1 MTVLDFQPY
10 FVFLEQRDP
19 AGATRH
25 ALDLIDGGADP
36 VDVLL
41 DVVARAQEQVGR
53 RWAEGAWTVAHEHA
67 ATAISES
74 VAVAVGARIP
84 VPAAPLGHVI
94 LACAEREWHGL
105 PARLVGYAL
114 QAAGWRT
121 TFLGASTS
129 ARQFARFLDDVDAD
143 AVAIS
148 CSVAASLPA
157 ARRLIDAAREAGL
170 PVLVGGGA
178 FGSDDTRARAL
189 GASGWAGNARDA
201 ATVLAGLLDP
211 ALPTGPGSRPG
222 RLDPALPAGPE
233 TQSGLAGRHAGGD
246 EHAEMVVRFAEFRA
260 DARRRWL
267 DALGRPVDDD
277 DAYTLT
283 DDALDHALH
292 ALSAALLT
300 DDPRLLREAS
310 DWLTALFAARGEPVG
325 AIPSLWRAVHR
336 TVGEPLPQAA
346 RHLRALT

>member
-1 MTVLDFQPY
+1 MTASLVLDFGPY
-10 FVFLEQRDP
+10 FSFLERRDA
-19 AGATRH
+19 AGAVAH
-25 ALDLIDGGADP
+25 ALALVDDGADP

-41 DVVARAQEQVGR
+41 DVVGRAQEQVGL
-53 RWAEGAWTVAHEHA
+53 RWAEGSWTVAHEHA

-74 VAVAVGARIP
+74 VALAVGARIAA
-84 VPAAPLGHVI
+84 PADPLGHVI
-94 LACAEREWHGL
+94 LTCAEREWHGL
-105 PARLVGYAL
+105 PARLVGYCL

-121 TFLGASTS
+121 TFLGASMP

-189 GASGWAGNARDA
+189 GASGWAKDARA
-201 ATVLAGLLDP
+201 AAPVLAGLVADRDLR
-211 ALPTGPGSRPG
+211 G
-222 RLDPALPAGPE
+222 AGTE
-233 TQSGLAGRHAGGD
+233 RARHAGAD
-246 EHAEMVVRFAEFRA
+246 EHAEMVVRFAEFRTR
-260 DARRRWL
+260 ARLIWL
-267 DALGRPVDDD
+267 ESHRSGSQDSAGDGGLFD
-277 DAYTLT
+277 DAI
-283 DDALDHALH
+283 DHALH

-310 DWLTALFAARGEPVG
+310 DWLTALFTARGEPPG
-325 AIPSLWRAVHR
+325 AIPDLWLALHR
-336 TVGEPLPQAA
+336 TIGEPLPEAA
-346 RHLRALT
+346 RHLKSL

>member
-1 MTVLDFQPY
+1 MTALSFGPY
-10 FVFLEQRDP
+10 FSFLERRDA
-19 AGATRH
+19 AGAVAH
-25 ALDLIDGGADP
+25 ALALVDGGADP

-41 DVVARAQEQVGR
+41 DVVGRAQEQVGL
-53 RWAEGAWTVAHEHA
+53 RWAAGSWTVAHEHA

-74 VAVAVGARIP
+74 VALAVGARI
-84 VPAAPLGHVI
+84 AAPTDPLGHVI
-94 LACAEREWHGL
+94 LTCAEREWHGL
-105 PARLVGYAL
+105 PARLVGYCL

-121 TFLGASTS
+121 TFLGASMP

-178 FGSDDTRARAL
+178 FGPDDTRARAL
-189 GASGWAGNARDA
+189 GASGWAKDARAAASVLDGLVARGDLHSA
-201 ATVLAGLLDP
+201 ATDRA
-211 ALPTGPGSRPG
+211 
-222 RLDPALPAGPE
+222 
-233 TQSGLAGRHAGGD
+233 RHAGAD

-260 DARRRWL
+260 TARRSWL
-267 DALGRPVDDD
+267 ESPHSGPQDPASQGPASHDGGLFD
-277 DAYTLT
+277 DAI
-283 DDALDHALH
+283 DHALH

-310 DWLTALFAARGEPVG
+310 DWLTALFAARGEPAG
-325 AIPSLWRAVHR
+325 AIPGLWLALHR
-336 TVGEPLPQAA
+336 TVGEPLPEAA
-346 RHLRALT
+346 RHLKSL

>member
-1 MTVLDFQPY
+1 MTSSLSLDFGPY
-10 FVFLEQRDP
+10 FSFLERRDA
-19 AGATRH
+19 AGAVAH
-25 ALDLIDGGADP
+25 ALALVDDGADP

-41 DVVARAQEQVGR
+41 DVVGRAQEQVGL
-53 RWAEGAWTVAHEHA
+53 RWAEGSWTVAHEHA

-74 VAVAVGARIP
+74 VALAVGARIP
-84 VPAAPLGHVI
+84 APADPLGHVI

-105 PARLVGYAL
+105 PARLVGYCL

-121 TFLGASTS
+121 TFLGASMP

-170 PVLVGGGA
+170 PVLVGGGV

-189 GASGWAGNARDA
+189 GASGWAKDARDA
-201 ATVLAGLLDP
+201 AAVLAGLVAHRDLR
-211 ALPTGPGSRPG
+211 AAVSER
-222 RLDPALPAGPE
+222 A
-233 TQSGLAGRHAGGD
+233 RHAGAD
-246 EHAEMVVRFAEFRA
+246 EHAEMVVRFAEFRTA
-260 DARRRWL
+260 ARLIWL
-267 DALGRPVDDD
+267 QSHRSGSQDPAEDGGLFD
-277 DAYTLT
+277 DAI
-283 DDALDHALH
+283 DHALH

-310 DWLTALFAARGEPVG
+310 DWLTALFAARGEPAG
-325 AIPSLWRAVHR
+325 AIPDLWLALHR
-336 TVGEPLPQAA
+336 TVGEPLPEAA
-346 RHLRALT
+346 RHLKSL

>member
-1 MTVLDFQPY
+1 MTQALDFRPY
-10 FVFLEQRDP
+10 FDHLERRD
-19 AGATRH
+19 ANGAVRH

-36 VDVLL
+36 VGVLL
-41 DVVARAQEQVGR
+41 DVVAPAQEQVGL
-53 RWAEGAWTVAHEHA
+53 RWAEGSWTVAHEHA

-74 VAVAVGARIP
+74 VAAAVGARIP

-105 PARLVGYAL
+105 PARLVGHCL
-114 QAAGWRT
+114 QAADWRT
-121 TFLGASTS
+121 TFLGASMP

-178 FGSDDTRARAL
+178 FGPDDTRARTL
-189 GASGWAGNARDA
+189 GASGWARDARGA
-201 ATVLAGLLDP
+201 ATVLAELVAASEAATWTTDR
-211 ALPTGPGSRPG
+211 A
-222 RLDPALPAGPE
+222 
-233 TQSGLAGRHAGGD
+233 RHAGAD
-246 EHAEMVVRFAEFRA
+246 EHAEMVIRFAEFRA
-260 DARRRWL
+260 AARHRWL
-267 DALGRPVDDD
+267 DAPGDPSDRHGLAD
-277 DAYTLT
+277 DAV
-283 DDALDHALH
+283 DHALH
-292 ALSAALLT
+292 SLSAALLT

-325 AIPSLWRAVHR
+325 AVESLWRSLR
-336 TVGEPLPQAA
+336 QTVGEPLPEAA
-346 RHLRALT
+346 RHLKSL

>member
-1 MTVLDFQPY
+1 MTGALDFRPY
-10 FVFLEQRDP
+10 FALLERRDG
-19 AGATRH
+19 AGAVRH
-25 ALDLIDGGADP
+25 ALGLIDGGADP

-41 DVVARAQEQVGR
+41 DVVAPAQEQVGR

-74 VAVAVGARIP
+74 VAMAVGARIP
-84 VPAAPLGHVI
+84 PPEAPLGHVI

-105 PARLVGYAL
+105 PARLVGYCL

-129 ARQFARFLDDVDAD
+129 PRQFARFLDDVDAD

-189 GASGWAGNARDA
+189 GASGWARDA
-201 ATVLAGLLDP
+201 RTASAVLAELV
-211 ALPTGPGSRPG
+211 A
-222 RLDPALPAGPE
+222 AAGAQAWASE
-233 TQSGLAGRHAGGD
+233 LRWATDRARHAGAD
-246 EHAEMVVRFAEFRA
+246 EHAEMTIRFAEFRA
-260 DARRRWL
+260 SARRRWL
-267 DALGRPVDDD
+267 DAPADPSGGPPDGSSLAD
-277 DAYTLT
+277 DAV
-283 DDALDHALH
+283 DHALH

-310 DWLTALFAARGEPVG
+310 DWLTALLTARGERPDVV
-325 AIPSLWRAVHR
+325 ASLWRSVHQ
-336 TVGEPLPQAA
+336 TVGEPLPEAA
-346 RHLRALT
+346 RHLKTL

>member
-1 MTVLDFQPY
+1 MTALSFGPY
-10 FVFLEQRDP
+10 FSFLERRDA
-19 AGATRH
+19 AGAVAH
-25 ALDLIDGGADP
+25 ALALVDGGADP

-41 DVVARAQEQVGR
+41 DVVGRAQEQVGL
-53 RWAEGAWTVAHEHA
+53 RWAAGSWTVAHEHA

-74 VAVAVGARIP
+74 VALAVGARIDTP
-84 VPAAPLGHVI
+84 TDPLGHVI
-94 LACAEREWHGL
+94 LTCAEREWHGL
-105 PARLVGYAL
+105 PARLVGYCL

-121 TFLGASTS
+121 TFLGASMP

-178 FGSDDTRARAL
+178 FGPDDTRARAL
-189 GASGWAGNARDA
+189 GASGWAKDARAAAPVLDGLVTHLHSA
-201 ATVLAGLLDP
+201 ATDRA
-211 ALPTGPGSRPG
+211 
-222 RLDPALPAGPE
+222 
-233 TQSGLAGRHAGGD
+233 RHAGAD

-260 DARRRWL
+260 TARRSWL
-267 DALGRPVDDD
+267 ESPHAGSVARFQEDGGLFD
-277 DAYTLT
+277 DAI
-283 DDALDHALH
+283 DHALH

-310 DWLTALFAARGEPVG
+310 DWLTALFTARGEPAG
-325 AIPSLWRAVHR
+325 AIPDLWLALHR
-336 TVGEPLPQAA
+336 TVGEPLPEAA
-346 RHLRALT
+346 RHLKSL